1 MDHLQLM
8 TGLGFTVVVEIII
21 GEVVVV
27 PGFGPGFGPGPGFG
41 GQYFSSE

>member
-1 MDHLQLM
+1 M
-8 TGLGFTVVVEIII
+8 TGLGFIVVVDMII

-27 PGFGPGFGPGPGFG
+27 SGPGIGFGPGPGFG